1 MSPSLSN
8 SSDNGTRNRQT
19 DTSNLADHSDP
30 HSRSPDDLEDE
41 NPSKRPRL
49 PLGKDDCENDE
60 TERLRAKFMELHPT
74 MHGESFSSFREAAK
88 DVRLV
93 GTYLAKLEKF
103 RSLLPGMNR
112 SYVDQ
117 VWQQFIQRKTKS
129 QSLAQDLRFLGNT
142 YMIDM
147 AVELA
152 FLWNH
157 PQYHG
162 KTEISK
168 TTMLEAVEAKNQDEA
183 CAILEARSKEVSSP
197 GKDDSEDSQ
206 TKQLREKFIKLHLFL
221 YEREAEEHFISF
233 RKVAGD
239 ELVST
244 YLAQLEEFYRDVRN
258 DGPLQIRLAWP
269 QFILREKDSQD
280 LAKKISFD
288 ANMMDRAIKLAFL
301 WRHPQYDSGTE
312 ISTMRQAV
320 EAKTDKEARAI
331 LEARSKNASSSTVSS
346 DIIKKGYNSPFLRF
360 DEIIKPMLAS
370 LDEYT
375 KKWQDT
381 EYLAPYAALIGPS
394 MSGKSRSLIEMAQH
408 ICVIYVCLRSTDSTG
423 YPPRSALA
431 EHMLPQKLSNLTYH
445 SALLAGIFQVAANFF
460 NKQDMTADV
469 RVRLNQWNDYT
480 EVASL
485 GTLDWAER
493 TQQRFTDD
501 VLAEMKKFDNSME
514 DPLVCAINAMS
525 DSTGFV
531 NKNPLKVLLV
541 LDEARALLTTPEST
555 LGLSLFHTLRR
566 TIMKTPEKAGFFTI
580 LVNTTFN
587 VANFSRA
594 SKFDPSARHGFV
606 GRNLLYPP
614 LYEIASLDAMVPPEP
629 PKSWEELVSP
639 GRLFKY
645 GSPVFGTYFCDASA
659 EENAVHTNIHHA
671 ILELAHFKLLGRSEP
686 TWPKSL
692 TKAQAFAFLGPT
704 IQPRLSA
711 AYDLNTELIASHA
724 AHCDH
729 INPDCDMVLSN
740 YPSQFT
746 LAAAAVRFLTDDG
759 KLVQCIKAL
768 TAAVL

>member
-8 SSDNGTRNRQT
+8 SSDNGTRNRRT

-74 MHGESFSSFREAAK
+74 LDAGKAGKSFSSFQEAAK

-103 RSLLPGMNR
+103 RGSLLPGINR

-117 VWQQFIQRKTKS
+117 MWQQFIQRETKS
-129 QSLAQDLRFLGNT
+129 QSLAQDLRFPGNT

-183 CAILEARSKEVSSP
+183 CAILEARSKEVSSL

-206 TKQLREKFIKLHLFL
+206 TKQLREKFIKMHLFL
-221 YEREAEEHFISF
+221 YETEAEEHFISF

-239 ELVST
+239 ELVNT

-280 LAKKISFD
+280 LAKNFSFD
-288 ANMMDRAIKLAFL
+288 GNMMDRAIKLAFL
-301 WRHPQYDSGTE
+301 WRHPQYDGRTE
-312 ISTMRQAV
+312 FSTMRQAV
-320 EAKTDKEARAI
+320 EAKTDNEARAI
-331 LEARSKNASSSTVSS
+331 LEA
-346 DIIKKGYNSPFLRF
+346 L
-360 DEIIKPMLAS
+360 
-370 LDEYT
+370 
-375 KKWQDT
+375 
-381 EYLAPYAALIGPS
+381 
-394 MSGKSRSLIEMAQH
+394 
-408 ICVIYVCLRSTDSTG
+408 
-423 YPPRSALA
+423 
-431 EHMLPQKLSNLTYH
+431 
-445 SALLAGIFQVAANFF
+445 AANFF
-460 NKQDMTADV
+460 NKQDVTADV

-514 DPLVCAINAMS
+514 DPLVCAMNAMS

-541 LDEARALLTTPEST
+541 LDEARVLLTTPEST
-555 LGLSLFHTLRR
+555 LGLSLFRTLRR

-580 LVNTTFN
+580 LVDTTSN

-606 GRNLLYPP
+606 GPNLLYPP

-671 ILELAHFKLLGRSEP
+671 ILELAHFKLLGPSEP
-686 TWPKSL
+686 TGPKNL

-768 TAAVL
+768 TAAVLYGLNAAGSAGELASRIILLRAMQVAFASKKKT